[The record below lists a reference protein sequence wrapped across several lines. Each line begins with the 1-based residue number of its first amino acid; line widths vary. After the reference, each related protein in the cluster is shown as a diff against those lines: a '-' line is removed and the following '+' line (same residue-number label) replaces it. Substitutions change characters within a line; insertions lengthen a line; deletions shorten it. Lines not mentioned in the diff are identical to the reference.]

1 MQGSPAVGAEGETRG
16 RNETLGS
23 LAGAKVD
30 EDSPVWERFQLGISR
45 LEMYPQRNGQQA
57 RLSRLPNQYIK
68 PKIIKYCMR
77 PNLFLPITVKHL
89 AYLTQ
94 VT

>member
-1 MQGSPAVGAEGETRG
+1 MVKYKFVTGFFFYYLFCMQGSPAVGAEGETMG

-45 LEMYPQRNGQQA
+45 LEMYPQRNGQPA
-57 RLSRLPNQYIK
+57 RLSLLPN
-68 PKIIKYCMR
+68 
-77 PNLFLPITVKHL
+77 
-89 AYLTQ
+89 
-94 VT
+94 

>member
-1 MQGSPAVGAEGETRG
+1 MVKYKFGIAFFFYYLFCMQGSPAVGAEGETTG

-45 LEMYPQRNGQQA
+45 LEMYPQRNGHPA
-57 RLSRLPNQYIK
+57 KLLNNVCVLNRSCPS
-68 PKIIKYCMR
+68 P
-77 PNLFLPITVKHL
+77 
-89 AYLTQ
+89 
-94 VT
+94 